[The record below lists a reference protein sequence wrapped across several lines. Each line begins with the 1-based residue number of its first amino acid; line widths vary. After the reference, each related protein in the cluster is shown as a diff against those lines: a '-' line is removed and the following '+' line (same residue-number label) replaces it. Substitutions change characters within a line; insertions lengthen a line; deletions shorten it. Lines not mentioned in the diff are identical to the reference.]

1 MATHLTP
8 IETLDKSI
16 LNLCTR
22 INAATYELLVLIREF
37 DERGGC
43 LKWGLQNT
51 ATWLAWRCD
60 LTMTTAREKVRVAQ
74 ALKHLPLIS
83 AAFSS
88 GELSYSKV
96 RSLTRV
102 ANASNEEELVAFA
115 LRNTA
120 CHVDARCRELRM
132 GSPLS
137 LRVAERAH
145 ASRSLRVR
153 RDADRGMMSVTVD
166 LPIELGELVEKALD
180 KARDDECLKVPDLVD
195 TSWSTRQADAFVTMI
210 REYLQGGDSTDSADN
225 YLVTI
230 HVDQSALAGDV
241 GRSSV
246 PIETVKRL
254 CCDGHAVVMTE
265 TKDGEPLSIGR
276 KSRVVPKGIERAV
289 RARDNN
295 TCRFPGCRNKRFT
308 EIHHVEHWANGG
320 ETSVDQLLV
329 LCSKHHTLHHEGGFR
344 IDKDFQGHWAFYRPD
359 GVAVPECG
367 YHALDMID
375 DDFGGRGQN
384 PPRGGLLRDNPPRGG
399 LLSAV
404 EKLVNEPPPPRY
416 FH

>member
-1 MATHLTP
+1 MAARLTP
-8 IETLDKSI
+8 IDELDERI

-22 INAATYELLVLIREF
+22 INAATYELLVMIREF

-43 LKWGLQNT
+43 LKWGLEST
-51 ATWLAWRCD
+51 AAWLAWRCD
-60 LTMTTAREKVRVAQ
+60 LSMATAREKVRVAQ
-74 ALKHLPLIS
+74 ALKHLPLTS

-102 ANASNEEELVAFA
+102 ANLDNEEDLVGFA
-115 LRNTA
+115 LRNTTS
-120 CHVDARCRELRM
+120 HVAAYCSELRM
-132 GSPLS
+132 GDRTS
-137 LRVAERAH
+137 VDIAERAF
-145 ASRSLRVR
+145 ANRSLRLR
-153 RDADRGMMSVTVD
+153 RDAERNMIFVTVD
-166 LPIELGELVEKALD
+166 LPLEAGGLIEKALD
-180 KARDDECLKVPDLVD
+180 KARDDECLEIPDLVD
-195 TSWSTRQADAFVTMI
+195 TSWSKRQADAFVMMLN
-210 REYLQGGDSTDSADN
+210 EYLQDGAGVARSGSDN

-254 CCDGHAVVMTE
+254 CCDGHAVVLTE

-295 TCRFPGCRNKRFT
+295 TCRFPGCRNRRFVD
-308 EIHHVEHWANGG
+308 IHHIEHWADGG
-320 ETSVDQLLV
+320 ETAIETLML
-329 LCSKHHTLHHEGGFR
+329 LCSKHHTLVHEGRFR
-344 IDKDFQGHWAFYRPD
+344 IGRDYRNNWTFFRPD
-359 GVAVPECG
+359 GIAVPDCG
-367 YHALDMID
+367 YHVRDMVD
-375 DDFGGRGQN
+375 DDIGERY
-384 PPRGGLLRDNPPRGG
+384 DNPPRGG

-404 EKLVNEPPPPRY
+404 EKLVNEPRPPDY
-416 FH
+416 FR